1 MCNAID
7 NVRLIPNDISVTKRY
22 YVLRFILVLL
32 AISCVLVLLKYNTLN
47 APFHWDVMGFAVPTA
62 ENIYHNGILIAGTGS
77 TGHPPLFAAVLAL
90 TWKIFGKTLLVSH
103 FMNLLFGALGLTCLF
118 FLAHRLYGLK
128 VAVTAALLLL
138 FNQTFFT
145 QVGIVYLSI
154 PLMSLAVLTV
164 FAYIRRT
171 YWLYFVAATAM
182 LLVKETSLIV
192 LGSILIYEIFV
203 CVSEKR
209 KIVTIVKRTIGL
221 SLPVVP
227 LAAWSM
233 VHFLMVGYVFTP
245 GRVFLN
251 RGDLFSTF
259 FRNFTKH
266 FIYDA
271 SIENFNRAN
280 WILLLIIVFSLV
292 AAAKRKLA
300 YEKLFFLI
308 IVLNVIFF
316 SITDDLPRYFLVTFP
331 FFILAGARASVAL
344 AEKARFSGRIF
355 LLPAFILLYVGFSVM
370 NYNGTRQTDGWRLES
385 NMEYLDMIRL
395 DRTVCQFLQQELA
408 SASILTNGPLKI
420 ALRKPW
426 YGYVDR
432 PLSVT
437 NELPPKKI
445 KGTIVV
451 WSAQSNYGPFA
462 IFVSRNRPRLELV
475 REFSD
480 RGKRVEIFRIMKK
493 QQKVSRN
500 QERSE

>member
-1 MCNAID
+1 M
-7 NVRLIPNDISVTKRY
+7 RLIPNDISVTKGQ

-32 AISCVLVLLKYNTLN
+32 AITCVLVLLKYNTLN

-62 ENIYHNGILIAGTGS
+62 ENIYHNGIFIAGTGS

-103 FMNLLFGALGLTCLF
+103 LMNILFGALGLTCLF

-171 YWLYFVAATAM
+171 CWLYFVAATAM

-209 KIVTIVKRTIGL
+209 EIVAIVQRTIGL

-227 LAAWSM
+227 LAAWSL
-233 VHFLMVGYVFTP
+233 VHYLTVGYVFP
-245 GRVFLN
+245 SGRVFIN

-259 FRNFTKH
+259 LRNFTKH

-280 WILLLIIVFSLV
+280 WIILLLIILSLV
-292 AAAKRKLA
+292 GAAKRKLA

-308 IVLNVIFF
+308 IVLNVILF

-331 FFILAGARASVAL
+331 FFILAGARASVFL
-344 AEKARFSGRIF
+344 IEKARFAGRVF
-355 LLPAFILLYVGFSVM
+355 LLPAFILLYAGFSVM
-370 NYNGTRQTDGWRLES
+370 NYHGTRQTEGWRLES

-395 DRTVCQFLQQELA
+395 HRTVCQFLQQEHTT
-408 SASILTNGPLKI
+408 ASILTNGPLKI

-437 NELPPKKI
+437 NELPPKKT
-445 KGTIVV
+445 KDTIVV
-451 WSAQSNYGPFA
+451 WSAQSDFGPFA

-475 REFSD
+475 REFAH

-493 QQKVSRN
+493 RQK
-500 QERSE
+500 Q